1 MWTGGHGEGGK
12 SKLAD
17 RLAMA
22 GFIPFALCLIWLLGT
37 GPSEP
42 NWHLAL
48 AAMRGYA
55 IAILSFLGGV
65 RWGAALYGETGART
79 FWHSVVPPLLA
90 WSTVFMSPVT
100 ALAIL
105 AMTFAG
111 QGAWDVLSAQS
122 GTLPGWYGG
131 IRMKLTFMVTAVL
144 LIAMFRVGQPVL

>member
-1 MWTGGHGEGGK
+1 MGISGKSEGGK
-12 SKLAD
+12 QKTANQLA
-17 RLAMA
+17 LA
-22 GFIPFALCLIWLLGT
+22 GFLPFAVCLFWLLGT

-48 AAMRGYA
+48 LAMRAYA

-65 RWGAALYGETGART
+65 RWGVALGEDGAART
-79 FWHSVVPPLLA
+79 FWHSVVPATLA
-90 WSTVFMSPVT
+90 WATIFMQPVL

-122 GTLPGWYGG
+122 GTLPGWYGK
-131 IRMKLTFMVTAVL
+131 IRVKLTFMVVAAL
-144 LIAMFRVGQPVL
+144 LIAMIRVG

>member
-1 MWTGGHGEGGK
+1 MRIGGQGEGRK

-17 RLAMA
+17 TLAMA
-22 GFIPFALCLIWLLGT
+22 GFLPFALCLFWLLGT

-48 AAMRGYA
+48 TAMRGYA

-65 RWGAALYGETGART
+65 RWGAALSEDGAART
-79 FWHSVVPPLLA
+79 FWHSVVPAVLA
-90 WSTVFMSPVT
+90 WATVFMQPVL

-111 QGAWDVLSAQS
+111 QGAWDVLAAQS
-122 GTLPGWYGG
+122 GALPRWYGA
-131 IRMKLTFMVTAVL
+131 IRIKLTFMVVAAL
-144 LIAMFRVGQPVL
+144 LIAMIRVG

>member
-1 MWTGGHGEGGK
+1 MWIGGQGEGGK
-12 SKLAD
+12 AKLAD

-22 GFIPFALCLIWLLGT
+22 GFLPFALCLFWLLGT
-37 GPSEP
+37 GPNEP

-48 AAMRGYA
+48 TAMRGYS

-65 RWGAALYGETGART
+65 RWGAALSEDGAART
-79 FWHSVVPPLLA
+79 FWHSVVPSLLA
-90 WSTVFMSPVT
+90 WATVFMSPVM

-122 GTLPGWYGG
+122 GALPGWYGT
-131 IRMKLTFMVTAVL
+131 IRIKLTFMVVAAL
-144 LIAMFRVGQPVL
+144 LIAMLRVG